1 MQQRISELEQQQQQQ
16 QQQQCR
22 HDNTP
27 PAPAGLT
34 AADGTAN
41 TSPAHTGRALAH
53 RSA

>member
-16 QQQQCR
+16 QCR
-22 HDNTP
+22 HGNTA

-41 TSPAHTGRALAH
+41 TSPAHTGALAD